1 MNIQTNLPIG
11 SSIQLT
17 QPAARADIHLIVAL
31 AALIVLSFAATER
44 ATAQTVKFNS
54 PVNYSAGQPYVVT
67 AGDFN
72 NDGKADLIV
81 GDITHND
88 LLLLLGKGDGTLKS
102 PSTLHL
108 SSPPEF
114 LVADDFNRDG
124 KLDIVFANGSRTPA
138 NNISL
143 MLGNGDGTFMTPQN
157 YAVSGWHVLA
167 ADFNND
173 GKTDLV
179 SGPTTTTLAVLLNNG
194 NGTFQAAQTYS
205 VAYPLLR
212 VFAVGDF
219 NRDGNL
225 DMFALGR
232 NFSSDPARFISVFPG
247 KGDGT
252 FQSPINTNG
261 NWGEGSGPYSIAVGD
276 FDRDG
281 KLDVAFADEGL
292 TILKGNGD
300 GTFKAPVAPMHPGNT
315 STDLKVGDFNGDGKL
330 DLVTAGVFTGANLQ
344 VLLGNGD
351 GTFANAGS
359 LVNQVG
365 GVSVVVSDLNGDT
378 RPDLA
383 GCVDSQL
390 AVALLNATPG
400 NPDSTEYFVHQHY
413 VDFLNRE
420 PDAGGFDFWANE
432 IASCGANQQCLDRK
446 RINTSGAFYLSIEFQ
461 QTAYLVERLY
471 KVSYGDATGASS
483 TDGMHQLPVPIVRM
497 NELLMDTEQIDS
509 GVVVLRPG
517 WAGVLENNKQQFM
530 PQFVQ
535 RTRFQAALP
544 LALTPAQFVD
554 RLNQNAGNVLSPAER
569 SAMIA
574 LFGSASDTSNINA
587 RAQSL
592 RQIAE
597 NQNLYNSEFNR
608 AFVLME
614 YIGYFRRNPNEGSD
628 SDYSGYDFWLKKLN
642 NFNGNFVDAEMV
654 KAFITSS
661 EYRQRFQ

>member
-1 MNIQTNLPIG
+1 MNIQKNLSVG

-17 QPAARADIHLIVAL
+17 PRAVRADIHLILAL
-31 AALIVLSFAATER
+31 AALIVLSFPATER

-81 GDITHND
+81 GDINHND
-88 LLLLLGKGDGTLKS
+88 LLLLLGKGDGSLKS
-102 PSTLHL
+102 PTSLHL
-108 SSPPEF
+108 SSRPEF

-124 KLDIVFANGSRTPA
+124 KLDIVFANGSPT
-138 NNISL
+138 NNINL
-143 MLGNGDGTFMTPQN
+143 IFGNGDGTFTPPQS
-157 YAVSGWHVLA
+157 YAVGGWHVLA

-173 GKTDLV
+173 SKPDLV
-179 SGPTTTTLAVLLNNG
+179 SRPTTTTLAVLLNNG
-194 NGTFQAAQTYS
+194 NGPFQPAQTYS

-212 VFAVGDF
+212 VFEVGDF
-219 NRDGNL
+219 NGDSNL
-225 DMFALGR
+225 DIFALGR
-232 NFSSDPARFISVFPG
+232 SFGSDPARFISVFLG

-252 FQSPINTNG
+252 FQAPINTNG
-261 NWGEGSGPYSIAVGD
+261 NWGQGSGPYSIAAGD

-281 KLDVAFADEGL
+281 KPDVAFADEGL

-300 GTFKAPVAPMHPGNT
+300 GTFKTPAAPMPAGNT
-315 STDLKVGDFNGDGKL
+315 STDLKIGDFNGDGKL

-420 PDAGGFDFWANE
+420 PDAGGFAFWANE
-432 IASCGANQQCLDRK
+432 IASCGTNQQCLDRK

-497 NELLMDTEQIDS
+497 NELLMDTDQIDL

-535 RTRFQAALP
+535 RPRFQSALP
-544 LALTPAQFVD
+544 ISLTPAQFVD
-554 RLNQNAGNVLSPAER
+554 RLDQNAGNVLTPAER

-574 LFGSASDTSNINA
+574 LFGSANDTSNINA

-592 RQIAE
+592 RQIVE
-597 NQNLYNSEFNR
+597 NQKLYKSEFNR

-614 YIGYFRRNPNEGSD
+614 YIGYFRRDPDQGAD
-628 SDYSGYDFWLKKLN
+628 LDYSGYDFWLKKLN

-654 KAFITSS
+654 KAFITSG

>member
-1 MNIQTNLPIG
+1 MNIQKYLPVG
-11 SSIQLT
+11 SSIQFT
-17 QPAARADIHLIVAL
+17 QTSARANIHLIVAV
-31 AALIVLSFAATER
+31 AALIVLSCAAAER
-44 ATAQTVKFNS
+44 AAAQTVKFNS
-54 PVNYSAGQPYVVT
+54 PVNYSAGIPYVVT

-81 GDITHND
+81 GDIVHTD
-88 LLLLLGKGDGTLKS
+88 LLLLLGKGDGTLQ
-102 PSTLHL
+102 PPTTLHL

-124 KLDIVFANGSRTPA
+124 NLDIVFANGTPPSL
-138 NNISL
+138 SL
-143 MLGNGDGTFMTPQN
+143 MLGNGDGTFKPPQN
-157 YAVSGWHVLA
+157 YAVGGGRVLA

-173 GKTDLV
+173 GKPDVV
-179 SGPTTTTLAVLLNNG
+179 SRPTATTLAVLLNNG
-194 NGTFQAAQTYS
+194 DGTLQTAQTYS
-205 VAYPLLR
+205 VTYPLLR

-219 NRDGNL
+219 NGDGNL
-225 DMFALGR
+225 DIFAFGR
-232 NFSSDPARFISVFPG
+232 NNNGDPARFISVFPG

-252 FQSPINTNG
+252 FQSPINTSG
-261 NWGEGSGPYSIAVGD
+261 NWGQGSGPYSIAAGD

-300 GTFKAPVAPMHPGNT
+300 GTFKTPAAPMNAGNT
-315 STDLKVGDFNGDGKL
+315 TTDLKIGDFNGDGKL

-351 GTFANAGS
+351 GTFVNTGS

-378 RPDLA
+378 KPDLA
-383 GCVDSQL
+383 GCVNNQL

-420 PDAGGFDFWANE
+420 PDAGGFAFWANE
-432 IASCGANQQCLDRK
+432 IASCGTNQQCLDLK

-483 TDGMHQLPVPIVRM
+483 TGGMHQLPVPIVKL
-497 NELLMDTEQIDS
+497 NELLTDTEQIDL

-517 WAGVLENNKQQFM
+517 WAAILENNKQQFL

-544 LALTPAQFVD
+544 VSLTPAQFVD

-569 SAMIA
+569 AAMIA
-574 LFGSASDTSNINA
+574 LFGSANDTSNINA

-597 NQNLYNSEFNR
+597 NQNLYKSEFNR

-614 YIGYFRRNPNEGSD
+614 YIGYFRRNPNEGPD

-642 NFNGNFVDAEMV
+642 NFNGSFVDAEMV